1 MTNSTDR
8 LYRLGSG
15 YVPFFLLLAVWMV
28 FGTST
33 AMAQAEDYDKF
44 SLSIGVFFTDRNS
57 DTRLDAA
64 LGAPGTDVDLEN
76 DLGLDNSDS
85 VFRIDGYYRFK
96 QKHRL
101 DFSAFDMS
109 RKATAVLQRDI
120 DWNGTL
126 FPISSSVDGDFDLTI
141 YKLAYTW
148 TFMQRD
154 KGYLGVTGGLY
165 IADFTTSISAPVLGL
180 REVGD
185 ATAPLPVF
193 GLRGEYNFSEKW
205 SFRASGEIFVFEY
218 GDWDGSLYD
227 IYAGIDYQLFEYMA
241 IGLGVNLVK
250 FDIGVTKQNI
260 TGELDWRYDGG
271 LLFFKFDF

>member
-1 MTNSTDR
+1 MTNGTDR

-15 YVPFFLLLAVWMV
+15 YVRFFLLFALWMA

-33 AMAQAEDYDKF
+33 ALAQAEDYDKF

-64 LGAPGTDVDLEN
+64 SGTPGSDVDLEN
-76 DLGLDNSDS
+76 DFGLDNSDS

-101 DFSAFDMS
+101 DFSYFDLS
-109 RKATAVLQRDI
+109 RTSTAVLQRDI

-126 FPISSSVDGDFDLTI
+126 FPVNSSVDGDFDLAI

-154 KGYLGVTGGLY
+154 KGYLGLTGGLY
-165 IADFTTSISAPVLGL
+165 IADFKTSVSAPALGQ

-205 SFRASGEIFVFEY
+205 SFRGSIEIFVLEY

-227 IYAGIDYQLFEYMA
+227 IYAGIDYQLFEYVA
-241 IGLGVNLVK
+241 IGLGINSVGL
-250 FDIGVTKQNI
+250 DIGVTKQDI
-260 TGELDWRYDGG
+260 TGDLDWRYDGG